1 MCTNMGGRGSS
12 SRMSGGV
19 SGLSVKVQGETT
31 NYYFTKVNG
40 QNFYQRGVGGIPE
53 PTPQNMSPAEF
64 RRRVEA
70 NGAEV
75 KTITASQRSKEEVER
90 KADRKAA
97 NEFLDRAYAS
107 DRDMKKDSR
116 SDARVNRANRRRRRR

>member
-53 PTPQNMSPAEF
+53 PTPQNMSPDEF